1 MTSLDDVLSLSKQIG
16 TGKACAVYKG
26 ELKTEDGTTVPVAVK
41 FLKEDSDDEDSEEDE
56 TKLEAELK
64 IQKSAAD
71 ASVHVVRP
79 IARGYYQN
87 TPCTV
92 SELADGISLFNYF
105 TKKKVSVKKGKRII
119 KQIVR
124 ELRILNAAG
133 VEHGD
138 PHLNNIIVTKK
149 SFKIIDF
156 NMANE
161 LGDYF
166 FSKGRKQ
173 KDLDANIF
181 LYSVYTFARLF
192 KTVAFSDYVRKALR
206 PHVENMRRTMHKVPP
221 SEWAI
226 GTPILHKGKKER
238 FNEQDWMGF
247 MRFASGKSD
256 IKRDEVLVD
265 VCHEHIPYYFSHI
278 DMPRFKI
285 NSI

>member
-16 TGKACAVYKG
+16 TGKACTVYKG
-26 ELKTEDGTTVPVAVK
+26 ELETEDGTKVPVAVK
-41 FLKEDSDDEDSEEDE
+41 FLKEDSDDEDSEEEE

-92 SELADGISLFNYF
+92 SELADGISLFHYF

-149 SFKIIDF
+149 SFKFATD
-156 NMANE
+156 NN
-161 LGDYF
+161 LPF
-166 FSKGRKQ
+166 FFVSAADGTNVVQVFQQAIQEAVRHRATVKAK
-173 KDLDANIF
+173 IE
-181 LYSVYTFARLF
+181 VFA
-192 KTVAFSDYVRKALR
+192 
-206 PHVENMRRTMHKVPP
+206 
-221 SEWAI
+221 
-226 GTPILHKGKKER
+226 
-238 FNEQDWMGF
+238 
-247 MRFASGKSD
+247 
-256 IKRDEVLVD
+256 
-265 VCHEHIPYYFSHI
+265 
-278 DMPRFKI
+278 
-285 NSI
+285 